1 MSENANQQRMEV
13 CAAIASKLLAN
24 LEATQQ
30 PSYTLR
36 ATAPIGGQSLGDL
49 WQHRFLLGLGE
60 DLQEVSLNDVLTV
73 FSLLEQQGA
82 AVREL
87 QNRPAGAYSVSVQVA
102 SDFSDAEALRILSQ
116 LRIETPFDEGEVVQF
131 VRGQRP
137 GG

>member
-1 MSENANQQRMEV
+1 MSENPNQQRLEV

-24 LEATQQ
+24 LEATQL
-30 PSYTLR
+30 PGYTLR

-60 DLQEVSLNDVLTV
+60 DLQEVTLNDVLTV
-73 FSLLEQQGA
+73 FSLLEQQSA
-82 AVREL
+82 AAREL
-87 QNRPAGAYSVSVQVA
+87 QTRPAGEYSVSVQVP
-102 SDFSDAEALRILSQ
+102 SEFTNAEALRILSQ

-137 GG
+137 AG